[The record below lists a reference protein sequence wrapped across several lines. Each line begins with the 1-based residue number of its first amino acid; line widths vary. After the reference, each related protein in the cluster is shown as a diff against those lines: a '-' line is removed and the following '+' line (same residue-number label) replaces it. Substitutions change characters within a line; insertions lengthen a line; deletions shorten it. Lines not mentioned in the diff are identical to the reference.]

1 MILCFFQFLSRP
13 FRQPM
18 TSTLVPADLVTQRI
32 VFVRGQRVLVDSDL
46 ARLYGV
52 ETRALVQA
60 VKRNMDRFPP
70 DSMFQLTR
78 EEIADLRSQTV
89 ISSWGGRRYPP
100 YMFTE
105 QGVAMLSSVL
115 KSPQAITVN
124 IEIMRIFVRLRDTL
138 ESNKELAAKLEE
150 LERKTELLALK
161 HDTLAQ
167 NTRAQLKQVFD
178 AIRELMTPPEPP
190 KKRPIGFIPP
200 KD

>member
-1 MILCFFQFLSRP
+1 M
-13 FRQPM
+13 
-18 TSTLVPADLVTQRI
+18 
-32 VFVRGQRVLVDSDL
+32 LVDSDL